1 MESHT
6 LATESNQ
13 PVQLWLSMSG
23 DARKAS
29 ATNPS
34 IAIPLEITMFLL
46 GPVIGPQMEVV
57 QKRDLCGM

>member
-1 MESHT
+1 VS
-6 LATESNQ
+6 S
-13 PVQLWLSMSG
+13 

-34 IAIPLEITMFLL
+34 IAILLEITMFLL
-46 GPVIGPQMEVV
+46 GPGIGPQREGL